1 MTIWYIDSIRL
12 YLAVIV
18 TVIYQ
23 WEITSTWWVQMH
35 HYNYQ
40 LAQVASDVEKAIF
53 FKNKYFTS
61 VLNRLFD
68 TLNVNQLVLLL
79 LNR

>member
-1 MTIWYIDSIRL
+1 
-12 YLAVIV
+12 
-18 TVIYQ
+18 
-23 WEITSTWWVQMH
+23 MH

-40 LAQVASDVEKAIF
+40 LAQVASDVDKAIF

-68 TLNVNQLVLLL
+68 TLNVNQPALVLVIAA
-79 LNR
+79 

>member
-1 MTIWYIDSIRL
+1 
-12 YLAVIV
+12 
-18 TVIYQ
+18 
-23 WEITSTWWVQMH
+23 MH

-40 LAQVASDVEKAIF
+40 LAQVASDVDKAIF
-53 FKNKYFTS
+53 FKNKYFTN